1 MGIVVKVLSKCLNFA
16 GALAAL
22 VSGLLWW
29 MSASNAKLA
38 VDPNAAI
45 FADKLNVLAL
55 DLNVQAGLCAALSA
69 LLIAIAGMLDN

>member
-38 VDPNAAI
+38 VDPN
-45 FADKLNVLAL
+45 
-55 DLNVQAGLCAALSA
+55 VQAGLCAALSA